1 MYVKGVFSSSL
12 LTVWLLAISERTG
25 THRRYE
31 QRQGQQKQHA
41 CGSKPTLDFRKAF
54 PVSEA
59 GSHGHLGGGEAR
71 PAVIYATSCTGEEW
85 ARGLGGITPAGQP

>member
-1 MYVKGVFSSSL
+1 MYVRGVFSSSP
-12 LTVWLLAISERTG
+12 LTVWLLVTSERTG

-31 QRQGQQKQHA
+31 QRQGQQKQHTR
-41 CGSKPTLDFRKAF
+41 GNKRTLDFRKAF

-59 GSHGHLGGGEAR
+59 GSHGHLGGVEAR
-71 PAVIYATSCTGEEW
+71 PAVIHATSCTGEEW